1 MPPPSLGNSPGRG
14 IVPQTMRSDGFGN
27 AATIISS
34 LASPHN
40 CSRAD
45 MPARPIP
52 GKQPSLG
59 SCHAPPLAKNFQQF
73 DREHDVT
80 IFLAFALLDANHH
93 SLAIDV
99 GGLEGNGFRETQ
111 AGSVASGQ
119 NRAVFVIGTEQK
131 NCKTSSGLRMMVSF
145 LGILGGGMISS
156 MFHSRRSVTL

>member
-1 MPPPSLGNSPGRG
+1 VAQQQLDGAHVGALLQQVRG
-14 IVPQTMRSDGFGN
+14 KCMPQTMRSDGFGN
-27 AATIISS
+27 AATIVSS

-45 MPARPIP
+45 MLARLIP

-80 IFLAFALLDANHH
+80 IFLAFALLDADDH
-93 SLAIDV
+93 SLTIDV

-111 AGSVASGQ
+111 DLAADAKGLPAG
-119 NRAVFVIGTEQK
+119 
-131 NCKTSSGLRMMVSF
+131 TSP
-145 LGILGGGMISS
+145 
-156 MFHSRRSVTL
+156 